1 MKKYNADA
9 HICGH
14 EHTYGRQEVEGVYQ
28 VLTGSSGAP
37 LYNFNL
43 TPESDADTA
52 ALHELTYE
60 KATTYYDVLD
70 YNYGPGKNSQRSED
84 FVVLRVFFTAM
95 IVAMVGLLYFDYFG
109 WLEMD
114 KIFILPTYLSPMIV
128 GSIIMGFG
136 FIIGGYCPGTSYTGI
151 AIGKLD
157 ALVFTIGLFLGIFLF
172 SEAFPLFEDFYY
184 SGDMGPATITD
195 LLGISA
201 QWIALAFV
209 IIALAAFWITWI
221 IEKRVRKN
229 ITPYKF

>member
-1 MKKYNADA
+1 MGPLIPNGIITGNWDYVIALLIGIAFGFVLEASGFSSSRNLAGVFYGYN
-9 HICGH
+9 
-14 EHTYGRQEVEGVYQ
+14 
-28 VLTGSSGAP
+28 
-37 LYNFNL
+37 
-43 TPESDADTA
+43 
-52 ALHELTYE
+52 
-60 KATTYYDVLD
+60 
-70 YNYGPGKNSQRSED
+70 

-109 WLEMD
+109 WLELD
-114 KIFILPTYLSPMIV
+114 KIFILPTYLAPMIV
-128 GSIIMGFG
+128 GAVIMGFG

-151 AIGKLD
+151 AIGKFD

-172 SEAFPLFEDFYY
+172 SETFPLFEDFYY

-195 LLGISA
+195 ILGISA

-209 IIALAAFWITWI
+209 IVALAAFWITWI